1 MAQPHESRVYS
12 DLARFYDWTFGRVF
26 IDHERE
32 VIESLNLRPGQR
44 VLEVGV
50 GTGIALEAYP
60 PYVHLVGIDSSAKM
74 LAQAVEKTEEAGM
87 RHVELRQGDALA
99 LDFPDSAFD
108 WVVSFHVITVVPDP
122 VRAMAE
128 MVRVCKPSGKIVTV
142 THFASAQPVLY
153 FLERLINPATKLLGW
168 TNRLRLEEVING
180 QAIEVERCERLSRLS
195 VHTLL
200 VARKRPGDGEQ
211 G

>member
-1 MAQPHESRVYS
+1 MRRREF
-12 DLARFYDWTFGRVF
+12 LAAGW
-26 IDHERE
+26 
-32 VIESLNLRPGQR
+32 
-44 VLEVGV
+44 
-50 GTGIALEAYP
+50 
-60 PYVHLVGIDSSAKM
+60 AKM
-74 LAQAVEKTEEAGM
+74 LAQAVDKTEEAGM

-99 LDFPDSAFD
+99 LDFPDNAFD

-142 THFASAQPVLY
+142 THFASAQPILY

-180 QAIEVERCERLSRLS
+180 QAIAVERCERLSRLS

-200 VARKRPGDGEQ
+200 VARKRPSDGEQ

>member
-12 DLARFYDWTFGRVF
+12 DLARFYDWTFGRIF

-32 VIESLNLRPGQR
+32 VIESLNLRPGQQ

-50 GTGIALEAYP
+50 GTGISLEAYP
-60 PYVHLVGIDSSAKM
+60 SYVTLVGIDSSAKM
-74 LAQAVEKTEEAGM
+74 LAQAVEKTKDAGM
-87 RHVELRQGDALA
+87 RHVELHQGDALT
-99 LDFPDSAFD
+99 LDFPDSSFD

-122 VRAMAE
+122 VRAMRE
-128 MVRVCKPSGKIVTV
+128 MLRVCRPGGKLVTV

-153 FLERLINPATKLLGW
+153 FLARLANPATKLLGW
-168 TNRLRLEEVING
+168 TNKLRLEDVING

-195 VHTLL
+195 MHTLL
-200 VARKRPGDGEQ
+200 VARKRPDGAEQ